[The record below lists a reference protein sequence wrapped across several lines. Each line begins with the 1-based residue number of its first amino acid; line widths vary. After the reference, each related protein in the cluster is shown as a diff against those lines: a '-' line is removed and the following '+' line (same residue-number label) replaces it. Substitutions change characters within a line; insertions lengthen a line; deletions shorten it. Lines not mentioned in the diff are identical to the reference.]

1 MTTMVT
7 KERAQELL
15 AAATPGPWEAGAVR
29 VYATA
34 GCPRHAPNADALRGT
49 HCRCRTVTMDA
60 ADADRALIAAAPD
73 LAATVVAQADE
84 LARLRAELAA
94 IRDAALS
101 DLDAP
106 DRPRDGTVHVL
117 AVLMETYRRGSIADA
132 REIDA
137 LRSIVA
143 GRTTPPTRDEV
154 QRHQRA
160 HGGYWLV
167 SRVNQHGRGS
177 VDLWRPM
184 VLRVMDSL
192 PGPVA
197 SIPGID
203 YGGDWSDPWRLMAG
217 ATWTPL
223 DGEGRLL
230 ARAPVAAEAVAPVTA
245 EVLAAHDRPLVG
257 SEHARTLAVTLA
269 WPEAEVAAL
278 IVGLPLAV
286 DDVGSELAVR
296 VRWARRRGAL
306 TLSYREHAGV
316 MDALRRRSTGL
327 ATGEGV
333 AAAPTDPVDALNAA
347 VTAAILRAERLAR
360 EGADATAAYADVA
373 RYEAALAALHPADTV
388 EGETAREGVAMA
400 GARAKGD
407 TEGSSG
413 R

>member
-7 KERAQELL
+7 KARALELL
-15 AAATPGPWEAGAVR
+15 DVSKHPPCGGAATCV
-29 VYATA
+29 
-34 GCPRHAPNADALRGT
+34 DRGGEPACDGWT
-49 HCRCRTVTMDA
+49 EGVSREPLA
-60 ADADRALIAAAPD
+60 

-154 QRHQRA
+154 RRHHA
-160 HGGYWLV
+160 EHGGYWLV
-167 SRVNQHGRGS
+167 SRVNALPGRGS

-197 SIPGID
+197 TIPGID

-296 VRWARRRGAL
+296 VRWARRRGEL
-306 TLSYREHAGV
+306 TLTYREHAGV

-333 AAAPTDPVDALNAA
+333 AAAPTDPVTALNAA
-347 VTAAILRAERLAR
+347 VTAAILRAERLTR
-360 EGADATAAYADVA
+360 EGAYATAAYADVA

-388 EGETAREGVAMA
+388 EGETAREGVRLATGA
-400 GARAKGD
+400 AAVVRAAEGAR
-407 TEGSSG
+407 

>member
-1 MTTMVT
+1 MTHIT

-15 AAATPGPWEAGAVR
+15 DVSKHPPCGGAATCV
-29 VYATA
+29 
-34 GCPRHAPNADALRGT
+34 
-49 HCRCRTVTMDA
+49 
-60 ADADRALIAAAPD
+60 DREGEPACDGWTEGVSRELLA

-160 HGGYWLV
+160 H
-167 SRVNQHGRGS
+167 GS

-296 VRWARRRGAL
+296 VRWARRRGEL
-306 TLSYREHAGV
+306 TLTYREHAGV

-333 AAAPTDPVDALNAA
+333 AAAPTDPVTALNAA

-373 RYEAALAALHPADTV
+373 RYEAALAALHPAGTV
-388 EGETAREGVAMA
+388 EGDTAREGA
-400 GARAKGD
+400 ARATRLATGGG
-407 TEGSSG
+407 E
-413 R
+413 